1 MKPFNLFV
9 YGTLMNPDVFRAVL
23 GCRLVLSEDEADGVE
38 SFWARNAV
46 LDDYKK
52 VSPDNT
58 YFYAVPDP
66 HGRIRGYLIGPL
78 PGRSMSG
85 LRKFEGRNYSRR
97 RVRVHT
103 KNGEE
108 EAVVFLG
115 NLREM
120 EHSFGYQFN
129 DPLKQEVL
137 LKRKIDAALLEA
149 EREQLNIEEELARR
163 AVGELHARTIRDI
176 VRRHFDAGGISD
188 YAIRHSI
195 KDEPLPDFS
204 RIKEDPEAKA
214 LADNYLSMVVRQ
226 VIFNETEEHIRND
239 FRFELDRVGPQ
250 GQFYERTVSSLAA
263 LRILNSNSELL
274 HRLTIKCLNELNF
287 GRNRLVDF
295 VRWAIA
301 GADSIYEARQAK
313 GEIEYITGHMG
324 RGHLPMGA
332 ELEFSNIGH
341 NVIRDP
347 QGKSVQDPR
356 YDGFLYFPDFALDV
370 LTWKLGGHIDDHHE
384 KASSRRRRG
393 FFEVALG
400 NLSIEANL
408 SKPVTDDPWLL
419 NQFIHE
425 ARRFFEIAPHSVHI
439 SLQLRGWR
447 RAHADRLLPLSAMKC
462 LFAIAGDPRRDE
474 SGKLQINRLVS
485 DEIITDSPAPGIMF
499 SQISRRHSRRD
510 DDDELASTDRT
521 SGRYVQ
527 QFKFLRLSPD
537 LNYEPIAMA
546 LKGLQLKFAP
556 GSFMT
561 GEQYRT
567 KPKHKERFEELLAWG
582 ASAGSIPRDEMESF
596 LGAVYEGLMTER
608 RAGPAHSEAYI
619 AWSMDQLR
627 SMLRA
632 FNALARR
639 PHRQTRKA
647 GARTSGS

>member
-9 YGTLMNPDVFRAVL
+9 YGTLMNPAVFRAVL
-23 GCRLVLSEDEADGVE
+23 GCRLVRCEEEADNVE
-38 SFWARNAV
+38 SFHARDAV

-78 PGRSMSG
+78 PGRSMSA
-85 LRKFEGRNYSRR
+85 LLKFEGRNYSRR
-97 RVRVHT
+97 RLRVHT

-108 EAVVFLG
+108 QAVVFVG
-115 NLREM
+115 NLSEM
-120 EHSFGYQFN
+120 EHSFGYQFH
-129 DPLKQEVL
+129 DPLKQEIL
-137 LKRKIDAALLEA
+137 LNEKINAALLET
-149 EREQLNIEEELARR
+149 EREQLHTDAELVRR
-163 AVGELHARTIRDI
+163 AVGELHGRTIRDL

-188 YAIRHSI
+188 YAIRRSI
-195 KDEPLPDFS
+195 KDEPLPDFW
-204 RIKEDPEAKA
+204 RIREDPAARA
-214 LADNYLSMVVRQ
+214 LAGNYLSMVVRQ
-226 VIFNETEEHIRND
+226 VIFNVLEEHIRND
-239 FRFELDRVGPQ
+239 FRFELDRMGLER
-250 GQFYERTVSSLAA
+250 QFYERTVSSLAA
-263 LRILNSNSELL
+263 LRMLNTNEELL
-274 HRLTIKCLNELNF
+274 HRLMIECFSDLGF
-287 GRNRLVDF
+287 ARDHLVDF

-301 GADSIYEARQAK
+301 AADSVYEARQAR
-313 GEIEYITGHMG
+313 GEIEYITSHMG
-324 RGHLPMGA
+324 RGYLPMGA

-347 QGKSVQDPR
+347 HGEWVRDPR

-400 NLSIEANL
+400 SLSIEANL

-439 SLQLRGWR
+439 SLQLRGR
-447 RAHADRLLPLSAMKC
+447 RRPASDRMLPLSAMKC

-474 SGKLQINRLVS
+474 VGKLQIKRLVT
-485 DEIITDSPAPGIMF
+485 DEIITSDPAPSIMF
-499 SQISRRHSRRD
+499 SQISRRHSRGD
-510 DDDELASTDRT
+510 GDDELARPDRT
-521 SGRYVQ
+521 SGRCVQ
-527 QFKFLRLSPD
+527 QFKFLRLSPE

-546 LKGLQLKFAP
+546 LKGLQLRLAP

-561 GEQYRT
+561 GEQYNNN
-567 KPKHKERFEELLAWG
+567 PKHKERFEELLAWG
-582 ASAGSIPRDEMESF
+582 ASPESISRDEVESF
-596 LGAVYEGLMTER
+596 LAAVYEGLMTER
-608 RAGPAHSEAYI
+608 RGRPAHGEAYI

-627 SMLRA
+627 SMLRD
-632 FNALARR
+632 FNALAQ
-639 PHRQTRKA
+639 HTQRQGREIGAPA
-647 GARTSGS
+647 GP